1 MPTIRPE
8 LPSDIPA
15 IHEVL
20 CSAFPSQEESELVR
34 SLRHNGHLSLSL
46 VAEEDGSVIGY
57 IGFSPVSVNGNT
69 NGFGLA
75 PVAVLP
81 EHQSLG
87 VGSQLVK
94 EGLEQARHI
103 GANYVV
109 VLGHSHYYPRFGFV
123 AAQPLGYR
131 DEYDANDS
139 FMIIELVPHGL
150 PPKGLIKYGPE
161 FAAWS

>member
-57 IGFSPVSVNGNT
+57 IGFSPVSVNGNS
-69 NGFGLA
+69 NGLGLA